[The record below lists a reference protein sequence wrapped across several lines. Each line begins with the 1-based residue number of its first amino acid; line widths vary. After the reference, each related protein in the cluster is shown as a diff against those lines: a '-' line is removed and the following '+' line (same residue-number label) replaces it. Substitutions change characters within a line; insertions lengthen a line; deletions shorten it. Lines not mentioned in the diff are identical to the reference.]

1 MFKKCR
7 HKLFGCIIMGFVA
20 GMFLAFIFPPIRLFF
35 TDFTA
40 YIIIGKVSVVNNG

>member
-20 GMFLAFIFPPIRLFF
+20 GMFLAFIFPPI
-35 TDFTA
+35 
-40 YIIIGKVSVVNNG
+40 IIAIIEGILLGILCWFYYWS